1 MLVGAFV
8 ARQLIEDRPPDQAFL
23 TRYIDA
29 VVLPALG
36 V

>member
-1 MLVGAFV
+1 MLIGAFV
-8 ARQLIEDRPPDQAFL
+8 ARQLIEDRSADAAFL
-23 TRYIDA
+23 SAYVDA